1 MEYKETKIE
10 ELLSEIVEGEDITLS
25 DIPDMD
31 LYMDQVITL
40 FEKKLKHQKRV
51 EEDKIMTKTM
61 INNYAKAKIL
71 PPVKS
76 KKYNRQ
82 QLILLTLIYNLKQQ
96 LSLTDISNLFQ
107 PTLKDI
113 QGEDNRLPSIEELYD
128 TYLEL
133 KRGEKLAFK
142 EDYIKLS
149 ENIRE
154 KSKKFNASEPELT
167 ELLLQ
172 VSMLISRAN
181 LEKKMAEKI
190 IDEYFLTS
198 ASNSHKD
205 PSV

>member
-1 MEYKETKIE
+1 VEYKETKIE

>member
-107 PTLKDI
+107 PILKDI
-113 QGEDNRLPSIEELYD
+113 QGEENRIPSIEGLYD

-133 KRGEKLAFK
+133 KRGEKSAFK

-154 KSKKFNASEPELT
+154 KSKRFNASEPELT

-198 ASNSHKD
+198 ASNPHKD